1 MTPRTLGVAAPLAAV
16 ALALLLAGTA
26 SAAPKSVVGTVG
38 PGFTI
43 SLKFGG
49 KPVTKLRAGVPY
61 RFVVND
67 RSSIHNFRLRG
78 PGINRQLT
86 SVPFTGTKSAVIRL
100 RKGSYTFIC
109 DPHASVMHGS
119 FRVG

>member
-1 MTPRTLGVAAPLAAV
+1 MTRRTLGVAVPLAAV
-16 ALALLLAGTA
+16 ALALLLAGTG

-49 KPVTKLRAGVPY
+49 KPVTRLKAGVPY
-61 RFVVND
+61 RFVVSD

-78 PGINRQLT
+78 PGVNRELT
-86 SVPFTGTKSAVIRL
+86 SVPFTGTKSVVLRL
-100 RKGSYTFIC
+100 GKGSYTFIC

-119 FRVG
+119 FRAG

>member
-1 MTPRTLGVAAPLAAV
+1 MTLRGLGVAVPLATV
-16 ALALLLAGTA
+16 ALALLPA
-26 SAAPKSVVGTVG
+26 STGFAAPRSVVGTVG

-49 KPVTKLRAGVPY
+49 KPVTRLKAGVPY
-61 RFVVND
+61 RFVVSD

-78 PGINRQLT
+78 PGVNRQLT
-86 SVPFTGTKSAVIRL
+86 SIAFTGTKSAVLRL
-100 RKGSYTFIC
+100 RKGSYIFIC
-109 DPHASVMHGS
+109 DPHASVMRGS

>member
-1 MTPRTLGVAAPLAAV
+1 MTLRTLGVAAPLAAV
-16 ALALLLAGTA
+16 ALALLLAGTGT
-26 SAAPKSVVGTVG
+26 AAPRSVVGTVG

-49 KPVTKLRAGVPY
+49 KPVMRLKAGVPY
-61 RFVVND
+61 RFVVSD

-78 PGINRQLT
+78 PGINRELT
-86 SVPFTGTKSAVIRL
+86 SVLFTGTKSAVLRL

>member
-1 MTPRTLGVAAPLAAV
+1 MTRRTLGVAVPLAAV
-16 ALALLLAGTA
+16 ALALLLAGTG

-43 SLKFGG
+43 DLKFGG
-49 KPVTKLRAGVPY
+49 KPVTRLKAGVPY
-61 RFVVND
+61 RFVVSD

-78 PGINRQLT
+78 PGVNRELT
-86 SVPFTGTKSAVIRL
+86 TVPVTGTKSAVIRL
-100 RKGSYTFIC
+100 RRGSYTFIC

>member
-1 MTPRTLGVAAPLAAV
+1 MTLRTLGVAAPLAAV
-16 ALALLLAGTA
+16 ALALLLAGTG

-43 SLKFGG
+43 GLKFGG
-49 KPVTKLRAGVPY
+49 KPVTRLKAGVPY
-61 RFVVND
+61 RFVVSD

-78 PGINRQLT
+78 PGVNRELT
-86 SVPFTGTKSAVIRL
+86 TVPFTGTKAAVFRL
-100 RKGSYTFIC
+100 RRGSYTFIC